1 MAKCG
6 EVMTREPACCE
17 PGDTIVRAS
26 QVMKNED
33 VGAVPVVDSP
43 TGRRLVGI
51 ITDRDIVM
59 KVIADGRA
67 LDGASVRDA
76 MTQNPVTV
84 REDDDVNQAL
94 SAMAARKVRRIPVVD
109 ESGNLRGIIAQ
120 ADIATRLHRDKTT
133 GDLVEAISEPQTVRR

>member
-26 QVMKNED
+26 QVMKSED

-43 TGRRLVGI
+43 AGRRLVGI
-51 ITDRDIVM
+51 ITDRDIVV
-59 KVIADGRA
+59 KVIAAGRA

-76 MTQNPVTV
+76 MTENPVTV
-84 REDDDVNQAL
+84 REDEDVNQAL

-109 ESGNLRGIIAQ
+109 ENGNLRGIIAQ

-133 GDLVEAISEPQTVRR
+133 GDLVEAISEPQTVRQ

>member
-6 EVMTREPACCE
+6 DVMTREPACCE

-26 QVMKNED
+26 QLMKSED

-43 TGRRLVGI
+43 AGRRLVGI
-51 ITDRDIVM
+51 ITDRDIVV
-59 KVIADGRA
+59 KVIAVGRA

-76 MTQNPVTV
+76 MTENPVTV
-84 REDDDVNQAL
+84 LEDEDVNQAL

-109 ESGNLRGIIAQ
+109 ENGNLRGIIAQ

-133 GDLVEAISEPQTVRR
+133 GDLVEAISEPQTVRK

>member
-33 VGAVPVVDSP
+33 VGAVPVVDSQS
-43 TGRRLVGI
+43 GRRLVGI
-51 ITDRDIVM
+51 ITDRDIVV

-76 MTQNPVTV
+76 MTQDPVTV
-84 REDDDVNQAL
+84 HEDEDVNRAL

-109 ESGNLRGIIAQ
+109 ENGSLRGIIAQ

-133 GDLVEAISEPQTVRR
+133 GDLVEAISEPQTVRK